1 MLGYW
6 LQLIACGGGR
16 WRGLSDRSRA
26 RGLADCPRAWAT
38 SCPAAR
44 VDFGVWLNRG
54 TADQCWPWLGAVGKT
69 GGAWAV
75 FRPCLGVEVRAHR
88 AAYFFR
94 YGPFRETDLICPCI
108 NRACVNP
115 AHLTL
120 ATRAGKAALARL
132 ARRKLNPAQVRS
144 IYLDPRSAV
153 EVAAEYRVTPSQL
166 TCIRRRRTWA
176 EVTADLPAVP
186 RDARGRAGVTRCGIR
201 LPATY
206 RIRCRE

>member
-1 MLGYW
+1 MAGAFRSKSRKGSRRLPKSLGDI
-6 LQLIACGGGR
+6 LPGFEGR
-16 WRGLSDRSRA
+16 FWSL
-26 RGLADCPRAWAT
+26 
-38 SCPAAR
+38 
-44 VDFGVWLNRG
+44 VNRG

-186 RDARGRAGVTRCGIR
+186 RDARGRAGVTPMRHPTSSN
-201 LPATY
+201 LQDSVS
-206 RIRCRE
+206 